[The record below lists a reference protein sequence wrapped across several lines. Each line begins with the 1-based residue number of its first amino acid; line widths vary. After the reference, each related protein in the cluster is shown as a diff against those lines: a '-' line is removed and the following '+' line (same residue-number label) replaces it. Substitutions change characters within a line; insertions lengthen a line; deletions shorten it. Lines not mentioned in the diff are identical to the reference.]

1 MIVIK
6 IKACGIIVIY
16 EPVSA
21 VVIIEDNQINSNNVG
36 GMMVLKAFSAHV
48 LHTYI
53 FFSIRLD
60 NHIFTS
66 LL

>member
-1 MIVIK
+1 MIAIQ

-36 GMMVLKAFSAHV
+36 GLMVLKAFSAHV
-48 LHTYI
+48 FIRT
-53 FFSIRLD
+53 FSFAFDSI
-60 NHIFTS
+60 TTVS
-66 LL
+66 

>member
-36 GMMVLKAFSAHV
+36 DMMVF
-48 LHTYI
+48 
-53 FFSIRLD
+53 
-60 NHIFTS
+60 
-66 LL
+66 